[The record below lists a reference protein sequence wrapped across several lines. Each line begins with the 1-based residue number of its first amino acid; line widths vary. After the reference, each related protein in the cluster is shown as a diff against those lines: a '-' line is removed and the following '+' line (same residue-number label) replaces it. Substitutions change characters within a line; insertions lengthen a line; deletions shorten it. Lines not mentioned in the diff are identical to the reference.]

1 MSQSNNDQRR
11 AFLSAP
17 NPERYFA
24 AGAIEDARQRIV
36 RAIARSEGPAI
47 LVGGAGT
54 GKSLLLAVLAEQ
66 FAQQSGR
73 GQALVAPKT
82 PQKEPVPLAV
92 VTLAGAQ
99 LCTRRAL
106 LQMILFE
113 LGLEYRDMDEGELR
127 LAIRAHL
134 RGIGT
139 MPANT
144 VGNWERTSAKLP
156 VSNVAKTQAAGARR
170 LLLLVDEADTLPIRL
185 LEELRV
191 LTNVSADGL
200 PLVSLVLAGG
210 PILEERFA
218 EPQLDV
224 FAQRLAARCYLAPL
238 GHEETHQ
245 YVRAQV
251 AAVGIK
257 PEKLFTAD
265 AYSAIHSAT
274 GGVPRLVNQLG
285 DQLVWMAE
293 ETGVAPL
300 DAALVQQAWSELQQL
315 PAPWNSHG
323 AAAVSDGS
331 VDTHG
336 VIEFGELDAPV
347 GRSWESAK
355 PQGIGREESS
365 KWDVEAVDVV
375 EDEMP
380 ASIPIASARGGRLLE
395 ATLDLEE
402 FDASIEAAE
411 ELIESFDEFDHLE
424 LRADDAP
431 DQVEAPG
438 PGRPGSLG
446 SPGLPGSHRA
456 KDPFAEPFEEEEIV
470 LDPYSAFE
478 SELLRTAPQVVNR
491 LDRAFA
497 SELHR
502 CVQRA
507 VGKGTHGSA
516 STQSAALAKTQV
528 DGGRVAAA
536 ESPLAGVRVV
546 SSPEIAAVTVGEVL
560 LIEDDEESAA
570 AAIIPGRQF
579 RRLFSSLEASGR
591 LG

>member
-1 MSQSNNDQRR
+1 MSQSNSDQRR

-17 NPERYFA
+17 NPQRYFA

-36 RAIARSEGPAI
+36 RAIARNEGPAI

-66 FAQQSGR
+66 FA
-73 GQALVAPKT
+73 AKM
-82 PQKEPVPLAV
+82 AV

-113 LGLEYRDMDEGELR
+113 LGLAYRGMDEGELR
-127 LAIRAHL
+127 LAILSHL

-144 VGNWERTSAKLP
+144 AGSVAKG
-156 VSNVAKTQAAGARR
+156 SVAKTQAGGARR

-191 LTNVSADGL
+191 LTNVSAAGL

-224 FAQRLAARCYLAPL
+224 FSQRLAARCYLAPL

-245 YVRAQV
+245 YVRSQV
-251 AAVGIK
+251 AAVGIE
-257 PEKLFTAD
+257 PEKLFTSD
-265 AYSAIHSAT
+265 AYSAIHAAT

-300 DAALVQQAWSELQQL
+300 DATLVQQAWSDLQQL
-315 PAPWNSHG
+315 PAPWNSQG
-323 AAAVSDGS
+323 AAATTASGGDG
-331 VDTHG
+331 DAG
-336 VIEFGELDAPV
+336 VIEFGELD
-347 GRSWESAK
+347 G
-355 PQGIGREESS
+355 GGGREDASTMRRG
-365 KWDVEAVDVV
+365 VVDVD
-375 EDEMP
+375 DEMP
-380 ASIPIASARGGRLLE
+380 ASIPIATARPGRLLE
-395 ATLDLEE
+395 ATLDLDE

-411 ELIESFDEFDHLE
+411 SLIDSFDEFDHME
-424 LRADDAP
+424 IRAADPPEPVD
-431 DQVEAPG
+431 APG
-438 PGRPGSLG
+438 PGRPGSPD
-446 SPGLPGSHRA
+446 SQTA
-456 KDPFAEPFEEEEIV
+456 QDPFAEPFDEEEIV
-470 LDPYSAFE
+470 LDPYAAFE
-478 SELLRTAPQVVNR
+478 SELLKTAPQVINR

-507 VGKGTHGSA
+507 VGKPGAAVVATKEIAPVRMLQASA
-516 STQSAALAKTQV
+516 KV
-528 DGGRVAAA
+528 A
-536 ESPLAGVRVV
+536 ESAN
-546 SSPEIAAVTVGEVL
+546 VGEL
-560 LIEDDEESAA
+560 LLVEDDDEAGP

>member
-1 MSQSNNDQRR
+1 MSQSTSDQRR

-17 NPERYFA
+17 NPQRYFA

-54 GKSLLLAVLAEQ
+54 GKSMLLAVLAGQ
-66 FAQQSGR
+66 FA
-73 GQALVAPKT
+73 PKM
-82 PQKEPVPLAV
+82 AV

-127 LAIRAHL
+127 LAILSHL

-139 MPANT
+139 MPVNT
-144 VGNWERTSAKLP
+144 VGRGAKGSGAKP
-156 VSNVAKTQAAGARR
+156 QAVAAPTR

-191 LTNVSADGL
+191 LTNVAAGGL
-200 PLVSLVLAGG
+200 PLVSLVMAGG

-245 YVRAQV
+245 YVRSQV

-285 DQLVWMAE
+285 DQLVWMAQE
-293 ETGVAPL
+293 SGVAPL
-300 DAALVQQAWSELQQL
+300 DAALVQQAWSDLQQL
-315 PAPWNSHG
+315 PAPWNAHG
-323 AAAVSDGS
+323 AAAPAGSGEDGDS
-331 VDTHG
+331 G
-336 VIEFGELDAPV
+336 VIEFGELDAP
-347 GRSWESAK
+347 RDS
-355 PQGIGREESS
+355 REDASR
-365 KWDVEAVDVV
+365 WDVNPLDVD
-375 EDEMP
+375 DEMP
-380 ASIPIASARGGRLLE
+380 ASIPIATARPGRLLE
-395 ATLDLEE
+395 ATLDVEA

-411 ELIESFDEFDHLE
+411 ELIDSFDEFDHLE
-424 LRADDAP
+424 LRAADPAEPAGEP
-431 DQVEAPG
+431 DPPA
-438 PGRPGSLG
+438 
-446 SPGLPGSHRA
+446 A

-478 SELLRTAPQVVNR
+478 SELLRTAPQVINR

-507 VGKGTHGSA
+507 VGKT
-516 STQSAALAKTQV
+516 AAPKSSQHAHA
-528 DGGRVAAA
+528 DEGMPRVATVEVAK
-536 ESPLAGVRVV
+536 PQ
-546 SSPEIAAVTVGEVL
+546 AAVRAVSTEKVAAPAGEL
-560 LIEDDEESAA
+560 LIIEDDEDAGSAG
-570 AAIIPGRQF
+570 IIPGRQF
-579 RRLFSSLEASGR
+579 RRLFSSLEAASSR
-591 LG
+591 ASY

>member
-1 MSQSNNDQRR
+1 MSQSNSDQRR
-11 AFLSAP
+11 PFLSAP
-17 NPERYFA
+17 NPQRYFA

-66 FAQQSGR
+66 FA
-73 GQALVAPKT
+73 AKM
-82 PQKEPVPLAV
+82 AV

-113 LGLEYRDMDEGELR
+113 LGLEYRGMDEGELR
-127 LAIRAHL
+127 LAILSHL
-134 RGIGT
+134 RGQKHAHT
-139 MPANT
+139 D
-144 VGNWERTSAKLP
+144 VGMAPGAKLQAD
-156 VSNVAKTQAAGARR
+156 VKTQAKPTR

-191 LTNVSADGL
+191 LTNVSAAGL
-200 PLVSLVLAGG
+200 PLVSLVLAGS
-210 PILEERFA
+210 PVLEERFA
-218 EPQLDV
+218 DPQLDM

-238 GHEETHQ
+238 GREETHQ
-245 YVRAQV
+245 YVRSQV

-265 AYSAIHSAT
+265 AYEAIHSAT

-293 ETGVAPL
+293 ETGCAPL
-300 DAALVQQAWSELQQL
+300 DATLVQQAWSDLQQL
-315 PAPWNSHG
+315 PAPWNHDG
-323 AAAVSDGS
+323 AAAPSAGS
-331 VDTHG
+331 SEASG
-336 VIEFGELDAPV
+336 VIEFGELDAPAV
-347 GRSWESAK
+347 NAREDAHDGGSAT
-355 PQGIGREESS
+355 S
-365 KWDVEAVDVV
+365 KLRRNSVEAD
-375 EDEMP
+375 DDMP
-380 ASIPIASARGGRLLE
+380 ASIPIASARPGRLLE

-402 FDASIEAAE
+402 FDASIEATQH
-411 ELIESFDEFDHLE
+411 LIESFDEFDHLE
-424 LRADDAP
+424 IRAADPPAP
-431 DQVEAPG
+431 EAE
-438 PGRPGSLG
+438 SD
-446 SPGLPGSHRA
+446 SPAAR
-456 KDPFAEPFEEEEIV
+456 DPFAEPFDEEEIV

-478 SELLRTAPQVVNR
+478 SELLRTAPQVINR

-507 VGKGTHGSA
+507 VG
-516 STQSAALAKTQV
+516 AKPQ
-528 DGGRVAAA
+528 AA
-536 ESPLAGVRVV
+536 EKSPADDDVVTALSELGPVRLHH
-546 SSPEIAAVTVGEVL
+546 AAEKVAPSTHVGELL
-560 LIEDDEESAA
+560 LIEDDDETSP

>member
-1 MSQSNNDQRR
+1 MSQSTSDQRR

-17 NPERYFA
+17 NPQRYFA

-54 GKSLLLAVLAEQ
+54 GKSMLLAVLAGQ
-66 FAQQSGR
+66 FA
-73 GQALVAPKT
+73 PKM
-82 PQKEPVPLAV
+82 AV

-127 LAIRAHL
+127 LAILSHL

-139 MPANT
+139 MPVNT
-144 VGNWERTSAKLP
+144 VGRGAKGSGAKP
-156 VSNVAKTQAAGARR
+156 QAVAAPTR

-191 LTNVSADGL
+191 LTNVAAGGL
-200 PLVSLVLAGG
+200 PLVSLVMAGG

-245 YVRAQV
+245 YVRSQV

-285 DQLVWMAE
+285 DQLVWMAQE
-293 ETGVAPL
+293 SGVAPL
-300 DAALVQQAWSELQQL
+300 DAALVQQAWSDLQQL
-315 PAPWNSHG
+315 PAPWNAHG
-323 AAAVSDGS
+323 AAAPAGSGEDGDS
-331 VDTHG
+331 G
-336 VIEFGELDAPV
+336 VIEFGELDAP
-347 GRSWESAK
+347 RDS
-355 PQGIGREESS
+355 REDASR
-365 KWDVEAVDVV
+365 WDVNPLDVD
-375 EDEMP
+375 DEMP
-380 ASIPIASARGGRLLE
+380 ASIPIATARPGRLLE
-395 ATLDLEE
+395 ATLDVEA

-411 ELIESFDEFDHLE
+411 ELIDSFDEFDHLE
-424 LRADDAP
+424 LRAAEAP
-431 DQVEAPG
+431 EPEEAPG
-438 PGRPGSLG
+438 PGRPGSQT
-446 SPGLPGSHRA
+446 A

-478 SELLRTAPQVVNR
+478 SELLRTAPQVINR

-507 VGKGTHGSA
+507 VGKVSA
-516 STQSAALAKTQV
+516 AKVSQHAHADEGMPHVATVEVAMQSATADLRHAVVRAISTEK
-528 DGGRVAAA
+528 VAA
-536 ESPLAGVRVV
+536 PAG
-546 SSPEIAAVTVGEVL
+546 EL
-560 LIEDDEESAA
+560 LVIEDDDEAGP

-579 RRLFSSLEASGR
+579 RRLFSSLEAASSR
-591 LG
+591 ASY